1 MFSKRVLAAVAAI
14 GMVGCT
20 GDVGSVALEARGG
33 IPGPPWRVHDAGP
46 PPSADASAA
55 ATEACCSQRTL
66 GDLPRELSGLRWP
79 ALPSIADELDVSTD
93 AELRDALALRS
104 NVRIRVHGVHA
115 GLYTLA
121 RSDVELVLDADAF
134 IEHLLIARSQHR
146 VRIVGGSFAA
156 IEMMPPVDYPNG
168 GTEPEPELMATD
180 VTIECVTVDAPDTA
194 FLLRGH
200 RVAILGADVQAERY
214 AVYVGDAAP
223 LPIDDVI
230 VAHSVMRSAGPEATY
245 RLHSVRRSVV
255 ASTTLSNPL
264 KHNWRVHG
272 DSERNYI
279 GDSILVGS
287 GAMLGWIAGDSLDRV
302 FFVRN
307 TVHYDATNGLFLAE
321 PSRVRRLTVTDN
333 VIYSDDPFTP
343 GTGKGWKV
351 RRNATHPY
359 QPPPSSVFE
368 CR

>member
-1 MFSKRVLAAVAAI
+1 GAD
-14 GMVGCT
+14 
-20 GDVGSVALEARGG
+20 GDR
-33 IPGPPWRVHDAGP
+33 RHDRMRDRRRAG
-46 PPSADASAA
+46 
-55 ATEACCSQRTL
+55 
-66 GDLPRELSGLRWP
+66 
-79 ALPSIADELDVSTD
+79 
-93 AELRDALALRS
+93 
-104 NVRIRVHGVHA
+104 HGVPP
-115 GLYTLA
+115 A
-121 RSDVELVLDADAF
+121 RSSRRDP
-134 IEHLLIARSQHR
+134 RR
-146 VRIVGGSFAA
+146 RRPGGA
-156 IEMMPPVDYPNG
+156 
-168 GTEPEPELMATD
+168 
-180 VTIECVTVDAPDTA
+180 
-194 FLLRGH
+194 H
-200 RVAILGADVQAERY
+200 

-343 GTGKGWKV
+343 G
-351 RRNATHPY
+351 
-359 QPPPSSVFE
+359 
-368 CR
+368 